1 MKKNNGW
8 DLEYYISLSLILGL
22 GLLFVLLSSP
32 NKVLQ
37 FILISL
43 TTLFY
48 ILFGIVHHVINHDIT
63 LGIMLEYL
71 IIGALGLSI
80 LFFFLK
86 GGLFL

>member
-1 MKKNNGW
+1 MKKNNGR

-22 GLLFVLLSSP
+22 GLLFVLLASP
-32 NKVLQ
+32 NKPLQ
-37 FILISL
+37 FILVIL

-48 ILFGIVHHVINHDIT
+48 IIFGIVHHLTNHDIT

-71 IIGALGLSI
+71 IIGGLGLSI